1 MMTRAHRAARHER
14 CVREKITVTP
24 AAAWSR
30 ISLLKL
36 FLLIASGGKRLVED
50 NQFQAVDDGAGQ
62 LTV

>member
-1 MMTRAHRAARHER
+1 
-14 CVREKITVTP
+14 VREKITVTP